1 MIILRFLM
9 FFVLAILITVPTYAF
24 ADGDPVRGK
33 KVFKKCKA
41 CHSIKAGKNKIGPSL
56 FNIWGRKAGSAEG
69 FKRYKGLK
77 GAEWSWD
84 AASLDGYLTDPKKF
98 VKTRTKR
105 RSAMVL
111 KLKKKRDRD
120 DVIAYLKSLK

>member
-1 MIILRFLM
+1 MTLRIFL
-9 FFVLAILITVPTYAF
+9 FVFLALLITAPTSAF
-24 ADGDPVRGK
+24 AEGDPVRGT

-41 CHSIKAGKNKIGPSL
+41 CHSVKAGKHKIGPSL
-56 FNIWGRKAGSAEG
+56 FNIWGRKAGGAEG

-77 GAEWSWD
+77 GAKWSWD

-98 VKTRTKR
+98 VKTRTNR

-111 KLKKKRDRD
+111 KLKRKRDRD
-120 DVIAYLKSLK
+120 DVIAFLKSLN